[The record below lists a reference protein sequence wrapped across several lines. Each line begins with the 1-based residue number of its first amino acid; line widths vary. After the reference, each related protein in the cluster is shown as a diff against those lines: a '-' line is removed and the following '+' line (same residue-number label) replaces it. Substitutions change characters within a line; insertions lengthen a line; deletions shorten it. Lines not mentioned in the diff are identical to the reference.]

1 MISYI
6 LAHPLAASWAPA
18 PNLKGQTPLHLCARR
33 NLAASAERLLS
44 FPGVYVD
51 AQDVYEVTPLV
62 EAVRQ
67 EHLEVFKVLLRAKAD
82 ANHFIPNCH
91 GHGDTPLILA
101 VRLQNADMT
110 RALLEVPG
118 IDLHQKSMAGAPFGK
133 EAIDFAR
140 SGSPIFHLLKAAS
153 ASQSSPPDTPA
164 ALPKAET
171 QESSGQDG
179 HPPST
184 AGSHWHS
191 EPPRA
196 VLMQVASRLRL
207 IPCFCQ

>member
-1 MISYI
+1 MS
-6 LAHPLAASWAPA
+6 
-18 PNLKGQTPLHLCARR
+18 Q
-33 NLAASAERLLS
+33 
-44 FPGVYVD
+44 
-51 AQDVYEVTPLV
+51 
-62 EAVRQ
+62 
-67 EHLEVFKVLLRAKAD
+67 
-82 ANHFIPNCH
+82 
-91 GHGDTPLILA
+91 
-101 VRLQNADMT
+101 
-110 RALLEVPG
+110 
-118 IDLHQKSMAGAPFGK
+118 

-153 ASQSSPPDTPA
+153 ASQSSPPDTP
-164 ALPKAET
+164 AET